1 MTSYTNLGPH
11 LGSTG
16 RLLYGLVSVVGTNLL
31 MLTCQDTVGPRSRPP
46 NPTFQCGTNEQASC
60 WTPSL
65 TRLYRQSLNLFFLSI
80 FVTLQSQSEREPAGG
95 NCDGGGGGASS
106 WQPSPPYASFL
117 AFHRLLHTVLA
128 PNSLSIS
135 LISHLPKTLESSKP

>member
-46 NPTFQCGTNEQASC
+46 NPTFQRAGQLLDSFAHTFVQAAVEFILPLDYCDS
-60 WTPSL
+60 P
-65 TRLYRQSLNLFFLSI
+65 
-80 FVTLQSQSEREPAGG
+80 VTVREREGQPAATATAVAVVLVHG
-95 NCDGGGGGASS
+95 NHRL
-106 WQPSPPYASFL
+106 PTLLFSPFTASFT
-117 AFHRLLHTVLA
+117 AF
-128 PNSLSIS
+128 SLPT
-135 LISHLPKTLESSKP
+135 LFRSHSFLTYQKP

>member
-11 LGSTG
+11 LGSTR

-46 NPTFQCGTNEQASC
+46 NPTFQCWTNEQASC